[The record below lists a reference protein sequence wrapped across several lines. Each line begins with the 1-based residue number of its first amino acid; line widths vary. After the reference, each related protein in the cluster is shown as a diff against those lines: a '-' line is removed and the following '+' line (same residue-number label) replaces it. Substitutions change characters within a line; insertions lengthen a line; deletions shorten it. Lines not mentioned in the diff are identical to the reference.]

1 MRLNV
6 FKEPLNEDWTEQL
19 SKTTVDTYTTVIWR
33 IYSTWSTEAAPRP
46 KSSGNL
52 LSSSRSA
59 FWMIKLRFHI
69 VCYIIFLKRD
79 TCCERAKRA
88 RTNTSL
94 DEIPLLKI
102 SFPLAIFDSNRSF
115 RQTNQNYRP
124 LRQTKR
130 VNGPWGKQANSIVP
144 WVKRNK
150 IIGHWGKQIETSLN
164 VCISYIK

>member
-6 FKEPLNEDWTEQL
+6 FKEPFDEDWTEQL
-19 SKTTVDTYTTVIWR
+19 SETTVDTYTTVIWR

-69 VCYIIFLKRD
+69 VSYIIFLKRD
-79 TCCERAKRA
+79 RCCERAKRP
-88 RTNTSL
+88 RTNTNL

-115 RQTNQNYRP
+115 RQKNQNYRP
-124 LRQTKR
+124 SRQTKR
-130 VNGPWGKQANSIVP
+130 VNGPSRQTSQFNRPLSQTKQN
-144 WVKRNK
+144 R
-150 IIGHWGKQIETSLN
+150 SLR
-164 VCISYIK
+164 

>member
-6 FKEPLNEDWTEQL
+6 FKEPLIEDWTEQL

-59 FWMIKLRFHI
+59 FWMIKVRFHI
-69 VCYIIFLKRD
+69 VSYIIFLKRD
-79 TCCERAKRA
+79 RCCEREKRA
-88 RTNTSL
+88 RTNTNL

-102 SFPLAIFDSNRSF
+102 SFPLAIFDSK
-115 RQTNQNYRP
+115 TTAHWGKQNESMAHR
-124 LRQTKR
+124 
-130 VNGPWGKQANSIVP
+130 GKQANSIVP

-150 IIGHWGKQIETSLN
+150 IAHWGKQIKTGLN
-164 VCISYIK
+164 VCISSIK